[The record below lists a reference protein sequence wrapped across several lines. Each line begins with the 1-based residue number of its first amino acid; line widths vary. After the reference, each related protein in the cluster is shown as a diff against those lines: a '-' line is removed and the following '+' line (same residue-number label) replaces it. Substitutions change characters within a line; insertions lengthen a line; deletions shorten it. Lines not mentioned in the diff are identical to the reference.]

1 MNTVKIKRIYDP
13 VENDDG
19 FRILVDRLWPRGISI
34 SSAKIDLWM
43 KDIAPSTPLRV
54 FFNHDVSKW
63 DQFREMYIK
72 ELDQNPEVANLIR
85 KLRDGPLTLLYSAVD
100 TEHNNAV
107 VIKKYIEDA
116 LSSGR
121 VADQL

>member
-1 MNTVKIKRIYDP
+1 MNVLKTKRIYDP
-13 VENDDG
+13 VESDDG
-19 FRILVDRLWPRGISI
+19 FRILVDRLWPRGVSV
-34 SSAKIDLWM
+34 SDAKIDLWM

-63 DQFREMYIK
+63 DQFKEMYIK

-85 KLRDGPLTLLYSAVD
+85 KLRDGHVTILYSAAD

-107 VIKKYIEDA
+107 VIKKYVEDA

>member
-1 MNTVKIKRIYDP
+1 MNTLKIKRIYDP
-13 VENDDG
+13 VESDDG
-19 FRILVDRLWPRGISI
+19 FRILVDRLWPRGISL
-34 SSAKIDLWM
+34 SNAKIDLWM

-63 DQFREMYIK
+63 DQFKEMYIK

-85 KLRDGPLTLLYSAVD
+85 KLRDGNVTILYSAAD

-107 VIKKYIEDA
+107 VIKKYVEDA

>member
-1 MNTVKIKRIYDP
+1 MNTLKIKRIYDP
-13 VENDDG
+13 VESDDG
-19 FRILVDRLWPRGISI
+19 FRILVDRLWPRGISL
-34 SSAKIDLWM
+34 SNAKIDLWM

-63 DQFREMYIK
+63 DQFKEMYIK
-72 ELDQNPEVANLIR
+72 DLDQNPEVANLIR
-85 KLRDGPLTLLYSAVD
+85 KLRDGNVTILYSAAD

-107 VIKKYIEDA
+107 VIKKYVEDA

>member
-1 MNTVKIKRIYDP
+1 MNVLKTKRIYDP
-13 VENDDG
+13 VESDDG
-19 FRILVDRLWPRGISI
+19 FRILVDRLWPRGVSV
-34 SSAKIDLWM
+34 SNAKIDLWM

-63 DQFREMYIK
+63 DQFKEMYIK

-85 KLRDGPLTLLYSAVD
+85 KLRDGNVTILYSAAD

-107 VIKKYIEDA
+107 VIKKYVEDA

>member
-34 SSAKIDLWM
+34 SNAKIDLWM

-54 FFNHDVSKW
+54 FFNHDVNKW

-85 KLRDGPLTLLYSAVD
+85 KLKDGPLTLLYSAVD